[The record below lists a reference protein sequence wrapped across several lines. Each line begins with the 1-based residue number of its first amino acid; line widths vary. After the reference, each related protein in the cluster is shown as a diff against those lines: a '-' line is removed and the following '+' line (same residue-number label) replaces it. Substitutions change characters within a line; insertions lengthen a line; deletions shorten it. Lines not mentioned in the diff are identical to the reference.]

1 MLTTQFNYE
10 LVLEYYCLMF
20 TIWSVLVIFVDFSLN
35 LMLIFTDLEINFL
48 LKALEV
54 SLASELVDI
63 SEMDFSQHFFK
74 IFFLFSWQ
82 LPYQLLV
89 LISLLFLFYIPTII
103 FLFFFESG
111 LLKFYQFLNSIHRY
125 YYF

>member
-10 LVLEYYCLMF
+10 LVLKYYCLTF
-20 TIWSVLVIFVDFSLN
+20 TIWSVIVICVDFSLN
-35 LMLIFTDLEINFL
+35 LMLIFTDLEIIL

-54 SLASELVDI
+54 SLASEQVDI
-63 SEMDFSQHFFK
+63 SEMDFSQYFFK
-74 IFFLFSWQ
+74 ISFLFSWQ
-82 LPYQLLV
+82 LPYQLL
-89 LISLLFLFYIPTII
+89 LLLSLLFLFYIPAII